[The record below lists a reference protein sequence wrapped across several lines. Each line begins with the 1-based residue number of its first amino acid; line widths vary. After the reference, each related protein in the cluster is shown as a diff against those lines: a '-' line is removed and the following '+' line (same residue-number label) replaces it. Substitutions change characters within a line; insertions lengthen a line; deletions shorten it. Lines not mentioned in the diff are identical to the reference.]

1 MPLPGTCRRI
11 TSEISR
17 ATQDIR
23 INHPGKLAVRE
34 GKISKGRLLQYGWHL
49 ATMDSLRLWTET
61 FKQYTFGLFKVVNA
75 PLAGIIDISDVFW
88 NVHFIICVVKWF
100 TNQ

>member
-1 MPLPGTCRRI
+1 M
-11 TSEISR
+11 
-17 ATQDIR
+17 
-23 INHPGKLAVRE
+23 AVRE

-88 NVHFIICVVKWF
+88 TYILSYVWLNDSP
-100 TNQ
+100 TNNTTAGAIFDCYFYVD